1 MRALQASESTV
12 FAGLGESHACYL
24 LAASN
29 ALTKGERLRPN
40 ARRSTK
46 AHANIRPPDAA
57 SELSVSATRGRV
69 PRRAVRVAPIG
80 DTEMLTRALGPRPA
94 W

>member
-46 AHANIRPPDAA
+46 AHANIRPPDANA
-57 SELSVSATRGRV
+57 PAYS
-69 PRRAVRVAPIG
+69 RRAS
-80 DTEMLTRALGPRPA
+80 
-94 W
+94 

>member
-12 FAGLGESHACYL
+12 FAGLGESHACCYL

-29 ALTKGERLRPN
+29 ALTNGERLRPN

-46 AHANIRPPDAA
+46 AHANIRPRDANRSRLQSA

-69 PRRAVRVAPIG
+69 PVAERG
-80 DTEMLTRALGPRPA
+80 WRQSATLRC
-94 W
+94 